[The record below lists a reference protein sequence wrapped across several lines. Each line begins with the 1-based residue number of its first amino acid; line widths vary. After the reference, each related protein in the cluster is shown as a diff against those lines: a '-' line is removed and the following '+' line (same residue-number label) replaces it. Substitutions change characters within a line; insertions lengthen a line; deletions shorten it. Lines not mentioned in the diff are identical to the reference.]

1 MSIAVSA
8 VIRPSRGLRLA
19 LAGFGALHLLA
30 LVLLAWRPDFAA
42 FPALVCGA
50 AAALCLRRAAR
61 FEMTRRIDISGVGE
75 IGLTV
80 QQSLGAPC
88 AAPVRMRLLPGST
101 LWPVCLFLRLQPDG
115 GGRVLIL
122 AILPVSMAS
131 PQRRQLAV
139 AIRTIAGRDNK
150 FFAKHKIL

>member
-19 LAGFGALHLLA
+19 LAGFGALH
-30 LVLLAWRPDFAA
+30 VFAA
-42 FPALVCGA
+42 LMLVWQEGGVRWPALMCGA
-50 AAALCLRRAAR
+50 AAALCLRRAGR

-80 QQSLGAPC
+80 QQSLGAQC
-88 AAPVRMRLLPGST
+88 VAPVRMRLLPGST
-101 LWPVCLFLRLQPDG
+101 LWPICLFLRLQPDG
-115 GGRVLIL
+115 GGRVLIV
-122 AILPVSMAS
+122 AILPDSMAS

-139 AIRTIAGRDNK
+139 AIRAIAGRDNK
-150 FFAKHKIL
+150 FFGKHKIL